1 MNTTQNFLPIK
12 DIRSDL
18 VILKDGSVS
27 CVIKTSAVNFGLLSE
42 NEQLAI
48 ISSFAGLLNSLSFP
62 IQIMIRSKR
71 LDISSYLEKLIAA
84 QNAQTNPLLREII
97 TRYRFFIE
105 SVIREN
111 EVLDKQFYITLSVSY
126 LELGVINDIEKHF
139 TKAMTIL
146 NPRRD
151 HVIRQLERIGLR
163 ATQLNSEG
171 LTRLFYDLLN
181 EVKQE
186 ETQLPVVLP
195 KTEQQAPN
203 PALPTPVLVQPERKN
218 PPPQPQQSVPLQK
231 PAVINPSPQQVAN
244 PISPQARGNTVN
256 SGSRLVPFI
265 VEELPDEYSA
275 I

>member
-12 DIRSDL
+12 DIRNDL
-18 VILKDGSVS
+18 IVLKDGGVA
-27 CVIKTSAVNFGLLSE
+27 CVVKTSAVNFGLLSE

-84 QNAQTNPLLREII
+84 QNAQKNPLLREIMI
-97 TRYRFFIE
+97 RYRSFIE

-151 HVIRQLERIGLR
+151 HIIRQLERIGLR
-163 ATQLNSEG
+163 AIQLNNEG
-171 LTRLFYDLLN
+171 LTRLFYDIFN
-181 EVKQE
+181 EIKQE
-186 ETQLPVVLP
+186 ETQLPVVFP
-195 KTEQQAPN
+195 KTQQQTSNPTLPAPA
-203 PALPTPVLVQPERKN
+203 PVQPERKN
-218 PPPQPQQSVPLQK
+218 PPPQPQPQPQPKQPMPQPL
-231 PAVINPSPQQVAN
+231 PQQTAHLQQPVAVYSSN
-244 PISPQARGNTVN
+244 RSI
-256 SGSRLVPFI
+256 PFV
-265 VEELPDEYSA
+265 VEELPDVYSS